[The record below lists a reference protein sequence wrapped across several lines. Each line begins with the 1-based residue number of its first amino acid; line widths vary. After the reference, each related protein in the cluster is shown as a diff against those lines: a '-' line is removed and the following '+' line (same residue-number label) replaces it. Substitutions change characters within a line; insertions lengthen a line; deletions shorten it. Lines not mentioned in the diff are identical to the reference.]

1 MKLGDNI
8 RLAPINDA
16 LQQIE
21 AALEE
26 AKQLVKQVNACAP
39 SGLVSRELLV
49 DAGKMQRTLDRLS
62 K

>member
-26 AKQLVKQVNACAP
+26 AKQLVKQINTCAP